1 MFNKT
6 FFKRL
11 AIPAAVA
18 SLTLTALTPAQA
30 ALDLE
35 LIESESKA
43 LESKVIQ
50 WRRHLHEN
58 PELSN
63 QELKT
68 AAYIA
73 KHLKALGFDEVQEG
87 VAKTGVVGVL
97 VGGKP
102 GPVVALR
109 SDMDAL
115 PVTEETGLPFA
126 SKVKGVFKGNEVGV
140 MHACGHDGHM
150 SILMGVAELLAKHR
164 KDLPGT
170 VKFIF
175 QPAEEGMEGIE
186 TWGAKQM
193 VEEGV
198 LKGKYAPEVIF
209 GLHIFPFPAGSLAY
223 RAEGF
228 MAAQDRFELTIQ
240 GKQTHGSAPWSGVD
254 PITAAGQVVTAIQLI
269 PARQLPITEAPAVVS
284 VGSIHGGVR
293 NNIIPDK
300 VDMEGTIRTYD
311 VKMRETLHKNLHR
324 TVENISAASG
334 ATADLKIVAGYPV
347 TFNDVELTRQMLP
360 TLERVSPGKV
370 MEIKPITA
378 AEDFS
383 YFQQQIPGLF
393 IGLGAGKPGAA
404 YNHSPKFDLDESA
417 LKTGVKVLST
427 LTVDYMNSKKN

>member
-1 MFNKT
+1 MSFLPRFT
-6 FFKRL
+6 PLSIAL
-11 AIPAAVA
+11 ATAITAMSPLGHAGLAPAEVKAQ
-18 SLTLTALTPAQA
+18 SL
-30 ALDLE
+30 
-35 LIESESKA
+35 A
-43 LESKVIQ
+43 LEPQLVQ
-50 WRRHLHEN
+50 WRRHFHAN

-63 QELKT
+63 QEVKT

-73 KHLKALGFDEVQEG
+73 DHLRALGFDVVQEG
-87 VAKTGVVGVL
+87 VAKTGVVAVL

-102 GPVVALR
+102 GPVVAMR
-109 SDMDAL
+109 ADMDAL
-115 PVTEETGLPFA
+115 PVTEQTGLPFA
-126 SKVKGVFKGNEVGV
+126 SKARGKFKGQDVGV

-150 SILMGVAELLAKHR
+150 SILMGVAELFAKQR
-164 KDLPGT
+164 ADMPGT
-170 VKFIF
+170 IKLIF

-209 GLHIFPFPAGSLAY
+209 GLHIFPYASGSLAY
-223 RAEGF
+223 RAEGM

-254 PITAAGQVVTAIQLI
+254 PITTAGQVVTAIQMI
-269 PARQLPITEAPAVVS
+269 PARQLAITEAPAVVS

-311 VKMRETLHKNLHR
+311 VKMRENLHKHLHR
-324 TVENISAASG
+324 TVSNTAAAAG
-334 ATADLKIVAGYPV
+334 AEAKLKIVAGYPV
-347 TFNDVELTRQMLP
+347 TFNDPELTRQMLP
-360 TLERVSPGKV
+360 SLEKVAPGQV
-370 MEIKPITA
+370 NEIKPITA

-404 YNHSPKFDLDESA
+404 YNHSPKFDLDEDA
-417 LKTGVKVLST
+417 LKVGVEVLST
-427 LTVDYMNSKKN
+427 LTLDYMASKNSAK